1 MTPSPC
7 SCARNNYYDYKQV
20 STSVYGFLTTRKNK
34 LKVFLVSIA
43 NINKVLAKK
52 KFTDLKTRLLD

>member
-1 MTPSPC
+1 MFSKLEKD
-7 SCARNNYYDYKQV
+7 YYNYKQV
-20 STSVYGFLTTRKNK
+20 STLVYGFLITRKNK

-52 KFTDLKTRLLD
+52 KFIDLKTNLLD